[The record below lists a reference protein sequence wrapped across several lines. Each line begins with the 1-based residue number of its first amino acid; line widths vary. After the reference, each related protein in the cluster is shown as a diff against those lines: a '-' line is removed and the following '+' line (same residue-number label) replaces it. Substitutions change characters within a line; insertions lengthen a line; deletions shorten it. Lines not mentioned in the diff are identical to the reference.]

1 MFDGKIMTMDS
12 EIKLKDKK
20 SIGIIGYGQFGRF
33 VDEVFEQEF
42 NTLVYSRSNTI
53 DNAKF
58 FSIEEVCKADFVI
71 PCVPI
76 ASFKETLQLIK
87 PHLRPE
93 TVVVDVC
100 SIKVYPKT
108 CLQEVLPNQKTL
120 CTHPMFGPESY
131 KHNGNSVKGFNLMI
145 ENLNLPSDEYSAL
158 VNFLRQKLEL
168 NVVEMT
174 SDEHDRLACEFH
186 FTTLYVAMGLKDLK
200 LKRTSIDTSSARH
213 MHDFIERVGQD
224 KGIMRDM
231 YRYNPYCAQQLTK
244 IEQSFAGIS
253 AFVRADHD

>member
-1 MFDGKIMTMDS
+1 MES
-12 EIKLKDKK
+12 ETNLKDKK

-33 VDEVFEQEF
+33 VAEVFEQQF
-42 NTLVYSRSNTI
+42 NTIVYSRSNPI
-53 DNAKF
+53 DNVKF
-58 FSIEEVCKADFVI
+58 FSIEEVCKADFLI

-76 ASFKETLQLIK
+76 AKFRETLELIK
-87 PHLRPE
+87 PHLQPQ

-108 CLQEVLPNQKTL
+108 CLHEVLPDQKAV

-131 KHNGNSVKGFNLMI
+131 KHNGGSVKGFNLMI
-145 ENLNLPSDEYSAL
+145 ENLTLAAPEYSGL
-158 VNFLRQKLEL
+158 VEFLQQKLEL
-168 NVVEMT
+168 NVVEMD

-186 FTTLYVAMGLKDLK
+186 FTTLFVALGLKDLK
-200 LKRTSIDTSSARH
+200 LKRTSIDTSSAKY

-231 YRYNPYCAQQLTK
+231 YRYNPYCAQQLIK
-244 IEQSFAGIS
+244 IEESFAGI
-253 AFVRADHD
+253 AEFVRASND

>member
-1 MFDGKIMTMDS
+1 MDS
-12 EIKLKDKK
+12 AIKQKDRK
-20 SIGIIGYGQFGRF
+20 SIGIIGYGQFGKF

-42 NTLVYSRSNTI
+42 DTLVYSRTNGV
-53 DNAKF
+53 DNVKF
-58 FSIEEVCKADFVI
+58 FPIEEVCKADFVI

-76 ASFKETLQLIK
+76 AKFRETLELIK
-87 PHLRPE
+87 PYLQPE

-100 SIKVYPKT
+100 SIKVYPKK
-108 CLQEVLPNQKTL
+108 CLKEVLPNQKAV
-120 CTHPMFGPESY
+120 CTHPMFGPESF
-131 KHNGNSVKGFNLMI
+131 KHNGNSLKGFNLMV
-145 ENLNLPSDEYSAL
+145 ENLNLSSDEYSQL
-158 VNFLRQKLEL
+158 VSFLKQKLEL

-186 FTTLYVAMGLKDLK
+186 FTTLFVALGLKDLH

-244 IEQSFAGIS
+244 IEQSFAGI
-253 AFVRADHD
+253 AEFVRANYD